1 MARRISEWMHQVSTG
16 PVMLLA
22 LAVFVAFSA
31 WVLPQQAA
39 RAAEVAGGAGSP
51 DMSFYYSPGD
61 LYRWAEAYGPSGRQ
75 AYVRARFTFDLIF
88 PLVYL
93 FFLATATS
101 WLAGRAFPP
110 HSLWQRANL
119 APLLGTLFDYCEN
132 VSAALVM
139 VRYPDR
145 TPVVDLLAPVFTGL
159 KWLAL
164 GASLVFLAVAL
175 AVAARSWARE
185 RSRQQRDG

>member
-16 PVMLLA
+16 PVTLLA
-22 LAVFVAFSA
+22 LAMFVGLTA

-39 RAAEVAGGAGSP
+39 RAAEAAGGAGSP
-51 DMSFYYSPGD
+51 DMSFFYSPGD
-61 LYRWAEAYGPSGRQ
+61 LYRWAEAYGASGRQ
-75 AYVRARFTFDLIF
+75 AYVRARFTFDLVF

-101 WLAGRAFPP
+101 WMAGRVFPP

-119 APLLGTLFDYCEN
+119 APLVGTLFDYCEN
-132 VSAALVM
+132 VSAAVVM

-159 KWLAL
+159 KWVAL
-164 GASLVFLAVAL
+164 GASFLFLAVAL
-175 AVAARSWARE
+175 AMVARSWARE
-185 RSRQQRDG
+185 RSRQ

>member
-1 MARRISEWMHQVSTG
+1 MAKRISEWMRQVSTG
-16 PVMLLA
+16 PVTLLA

-39 RAAEVAGGAGSP
+39 RAAEAAGGAGTP
-51 DMSFYYSPGD
+51 DMSLFYSPGD
-61 LYRWAEAYGPSGRQ
+61 LYRWAEAYGASGRQ
-75 AYVRARFTFDLIF
+75 AYVRARFTFDLVF

-101 WLAGRAFPP
+101 WVSGRVFPP
-110 HSLWQRANL
+110 DSLWQRANL
-119 APLLGTLFDYCEN
+119 APLLGTLFDYSEN

-139 VRYPDR
+139 VRYPER
-145 TPVVDLLAPVFTGL
+145 TPVVDLLAPAFTAL

-164 GASLVFLAVAL
+164 GASFVFLAVAL
-175 AVAARSWARE
+175 AMAARSWARE
-185 RSRQQRDG
+185 RSWR